1 MTLEDKIRNAYFE
14 WIVNLLCDGRF
25 AEGISYRKLLTLLHS
40 IEFRYSIDRDENR
53 AIDGID
59 LRYYYSFT
67 NGYDDLSEFLEGP
80 CSVLEM
86 MVALAIKCEEIMDDT
101 A

>member
-1 MTLEDKIRNAYFE
+1 MTIEDKIRNEYFE

-25 AEGISYRKLLTLLHS
+25 AKEVSYRKLLTLLHT

-53 AIDGID
+53 AIDGVD

-67 NGYDDLSEFLEGP
+67 N
-80 CSVLEM
+80 
-86 MVALAIKCEEIMDDT
+86 
-101 A
+101 